1 MRFIGLS
8 PKQLIME
15 RTALVVLIVIAIAVL
30 AFADLEASDDRGWQK
45 GGQNTIGLPQEGQSG
60 DSEENLTY
68 LFAVYII
75 TWGGFFAYM
84 FMVSRRQKELQR
96 EVMAL
101 KQLVS
106 DREDDSSNGPRSGAL
121 DRTPEITD

>member
-96 EVMAL
+96 DVMVL

-106 DREDDSSNGPRSGAL
+106 DREDAFSNGPRSGAL
-121 DRTPEITD
+121 DRTPGITD